1 MKRDSSPKPS
11 ASPSPREKAEVLLR
25 AALSKKATD
34 PVLLRLAQ
42 LTTLTDYFL
51 IVSARSGR
59 HVKAI
64 ADAIMEAAKERGIQR
79 LSVEGIGLTN
89 WALLDYGD
97 VIVHIFH
104 KPIREFYDLEG
115 LWADAQR
122 ETFSGDLAEE
132 IRAASEAVEEEEEES
147 RWE

>member
-1 MKRDSSPKPS
+1 LKRDSSRKPS
-11 ASPSPREKAEVLLR
+11 ASPRPREKAEIFLR

-34 PVLLRLAQ
+34 PALLCLAP

-64 ADAIMEAAKERGIQR
+64 ADAIMEAAKERGVER
-79 LSVEGIGLTN
+79 LSVEGVGLTN

-104 KPIREFYDLEG
+104 EPVREFYDLEG
-115 LWADAQR
+115 LWAEAQR

-132 IRAASEAVEEEEEES
+132 IRAASEVGEEEEDQ
-147 RWE
+147 WG

>member
-1 MKRDSSPKPS
+1 MKRDSRSKPS
-11 ASPSPREKAEVLLR
+11 ASPSSREKAEILLR

-42 LTTLTDYFL
+42 LTALTDYFL

-59 HVKAI
+59 HVKAV
-64 ADAIMEAAKERGIQR
+64 ADEIMEAAKERGIER
-79 LSVEGIGLTN
+79 LSVEGVGLTS

-97 VIVHIFH
+97 VIVHVFH
-104 KPIREFYDLEG
+104 KPVREFYDLEG
-115 LWADAQR
+115 LWAEAHR
-122 ETFSGDLAEE
+122 EIFSGDLAEE
-132 IRAASEAVEEEEEES
+132 IRAASEAVEEEEEEG

>member
-11 ASPSPREKAEVLLR
+11 ASPSPRESAEILLR

-42 LTTLTDYFL
+42 LSTLTDYFL

-64 ADAIMEAAKERGIQR
+64 ADAIMEAAKERGIQK
-79 LSVEGIGLTN
+79 LSVEGVGLTN

-97 VIVHIFH
+97 VIVHVFH
-104 KPIREFYDLEG
+104 KPVRDFYDLEG

-132 IRAASEAVEEEEEES
+132 IRVASEAGDEEED